1 MGRGGDDV
9 LDGGDNS
16 ARALYAGSRFEY
28 AITADAETGDYIVRD
43 LREGSP
49 EGTDR
54 VRNVDTFVFSDGTIL
69 ASSIPNANP
78 APNVG
83 DGSDNTLTGN
93 ALRDEISGTRRQRH
107 AERPW
112 RR

>member
-16 ARALYAGSRFEY
+16 ARALYAGSRTEY
-28 AITADAETGDYIVRD
+28 AITVDAETGDYIVRD

-69 ASSIPNANP
+69 RLVRSERQSCPH
-78 APNVG
+78 
-83 DGSDNTLTGN
+83 
-93 ALRDEISGTRRQRH
+93 RRRRQRQY
-107 AERPW
+107 ADRKRPQ
-112 RR
+112 RRY